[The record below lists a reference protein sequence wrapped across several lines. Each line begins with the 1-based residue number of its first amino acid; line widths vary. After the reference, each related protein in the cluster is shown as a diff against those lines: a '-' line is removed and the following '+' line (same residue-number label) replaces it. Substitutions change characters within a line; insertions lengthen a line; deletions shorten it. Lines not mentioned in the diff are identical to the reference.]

1 MCPLWQPLLASC
13 SWDKTV
19 RVWDV
24 YRAGTA
30 TEVFNHR
37 CGSKGGSAVLESA
50 AALFLLAPPTLS
62 MCCCVCLCA
71 CEKWFAAFVL
81 PRLIDFL
88 VFPSSDVLAVAFRPD
103 GNQVCSATRD
113 GQLSYWNI
121 RHGYV

>member
-1 MCPLWQPLLASC
+1 M
-13 SWDKTV
+13 
-19 RVWDV
+19 R
-24 YRAGTA
+24 
-30 TEVFNHR
+30 N
-37 CGSKGGSAVLESA
+37 KGGSAVLESA